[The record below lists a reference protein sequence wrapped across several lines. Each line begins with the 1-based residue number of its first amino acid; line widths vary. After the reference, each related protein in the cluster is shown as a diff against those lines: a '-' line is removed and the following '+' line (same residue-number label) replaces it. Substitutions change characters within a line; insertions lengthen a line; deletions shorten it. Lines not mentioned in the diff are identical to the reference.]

1 MGIPVIDNPETN
13 ARVLLIEDDPALG
26 AVTTEVLT
34 QLGHEVAWSTS
45 ARAAFT
51 SLAHNHSFDAVLLD
65 LGLGESD
72 GVTLVTL
79 LRNQGHELPPLL
91 VFSAQPI
98 DVLKRA
104 ARATGAVGI
113 LQKPCS
119 ATQLAAALERAMQ

>member
-1 MGIPVIDNPETN
+1 MDNTESN

-34 QLGHEVAWSTS
+34 QLGHDVAWSTS
-45 ARAAFT
+45 ATAAFT
-51 SLAHNHSFDAVLLD
+51 SLTRENAFDAVLLD
-65 LGLGESD
+65 LGLGETD

-79 LRNQGHELPPLL
+79 LRNQGHALPPLL

-98 DVLKRA
+98 DALRRA

-119 ATQLAAALERAMQ
+119 AMQLATALERALQ